1 MIGGGAPSQAKVTW
15 LTVGRAW
22 GGNGTHHCGFSEKS
36 TLYKTSK
43 LADSVQSQPYKSYK
57 IKPFQVHGQTEA
69 FPWPPTRSWSWP
81 TTRRSWPPTRSWS
94 PPRSWSPTRSW
105 SSAPTQLEPRSRK
118 CLEELLRTRRLAAP
132 PQLEASQGTTCGT
145 RGYEK
150 ILPDGR
156 FDGRTYMI
164 FFQKYFLS
172 FSPHGIQ
179 LLECTPNSFTVN
191 KIVACTKLY
200 SYKSRPR
207 GLLD

>member
-1 MIGGGAPSQAKVTW
+1 MSISPVIGGGAPSQAKVTW

-22 GGNGTHHCGFSEKS
+22 GGNGTHHCCFSEKS

-69 FPWPPTRSWSWP
+69 FPWPPTRS
-81 TTRRSWPPTRSWS
+81 RSWPPA
-94 PPRSWSPTRSW
+94 RSWSPTRSW

-156 FDGRTYMI
+156 FGGRAYMI